1 MAEKLPLVYVDGEL
15 SQLPPGDQAEGGE
28 LGNLIA
34 GSGLVGGGDLQTGS
48 KRLDVALAPNPSG
61 LIFVGD
67 TVGMDG
73 ADLVA
78 ADVALASGNAALVDA
93 VPALA
98 SGVAGLADANT
109 ALASGNAAL
118 SEAASFVGSSA
129 VILTASSVIQA
140 GNPVGLD
147 DAGKASVITE
157 VLSAETRSYTTP
169 GVASST
175 SNDGIASV
183 YDPDTN
189 QIITIFKY
197 NVGSNLYYRVGTIS
211 SNTVTWGT
219 ETLIESDQTNYPA
232 ICYDT
237 TANKVVIAYRNT
249 TDQQG
254 KARVGTVSGT
264 TITWGAE
271 HNFSTNDVTECSITY
286 DSSADRIL
294 INANRD
300 DGTGNYYGVA
310 VAASLSGTSLTFGTI
325 VQYGGA
331 NCDQFRSVYDPDTSR
346 TLTFYRDG
354 SVSYYGRYVVQS
366 VSGTTVTNG
375 TPATFSS
382 DNTYHMGVTYD
393 TNSQRVV
400 VCHPTSFGNGVCSVG
415 TVTGGA
421 TNSISFGSQ
430 AEFLSTTTQWI
441 SAAFDST
448 NNKVLLGFQDNNNSS
463 RASACVGTVA
473 GSAITYSSVVQV
485 STDAALRTNMVYDP
499 DVDRNV
505 FVIQNSTDNTVDF
518 SLGSPAASAVP
529 TLGGVN
535 NFIGTANSTVASGD
549 SVKINAPRSL
559 NYSNAGLS
567 TGYFY
572 YVDPSASGFT
582 TTATQPSSWTA
593 GDYSWGPV
601 AKAVSSSGLLILD
614 TI

>member
-1 MAEKLPLVYVDGEL
+1 
-15 SQLPPGDQAEGGE
+15 
-28 LGNLIA
+28 
-34 GSGLVGGGDLQTGS
+34 
-48 KRLDVALAPNPSG
+48 
-61 LIFVGD
+61 
-67 TVGMDG
+67 
-73 ADLVA
+73 
-78 ADVALASGNAALVDA
+78 
-93 VPALA
+93 
-98 SGVAGLADANT
+98 
-109 ALASGNAAL
+109 
-118 SEAASFVGSSA
+118 
-129 VILTASSVIQA
+129 
-140 GNPVGLD
+140 
-147 DAGKASVITE
+147 
-157 VLSAETRSYTTP
+157 
-169 GVASST
+169 
-175 SNDGIASV
+175 
-183 YDPDTN
+183 
-189 QIITIFKY
+189 
-197 NVGSNLYYRVGTIS
+197 
-211 SNTVTWGT
+211 
-219 ETLIESDQTNYPA
+219 
-232 ICYDT
+232 
-237 TANKVVIAYRNT
+237 
-249 TDQQG
+249 
-254 KARVGTVSGT
+254 
-264 TITWGAE
+264 
-271 HNFSTNDVTECSITY
+271 
-286 DSSADRIL
+286 
-294 INANRD
+294 
-300 DGTGNYYGVA
+300 
-310 VAASLSGTSLTFGTI
+310 
-325 VQYGGA
+325 
-331 NCDQFRSVYDPDTSR
+331 
-346 TLTFYRDG
+346 
-354 SVSYYGRYVVQS
+354 
-366 VSGTTVTNG
+366 
-375 TPATFSS
+375 
-382 DNTYHMGVTYD
+382 MGVTYD